1 MFTIF
6 FSAEGYNRSYIRYS
20 PSPLG
25 AYLLGEDKV
34 EHIKSDYK
42 VGI

>member
-1 MFTIF
+1 MFTF
-6 FSAEGYNRSYIRYS
+6 FSVPNNKSYIRYT

-25 AYLLGEDKV
+25 AYLLVEDKV
-34 EHIKSDYK
+34 EHIKSDCK